1 MRKPIQH
8 CHFYAHFQVVPV
20 EKEKN
25 KLKRKK
31 LENKHKKD
39 EEKNKIREEW
49 NNFSYFPE
57 ITHIVIKESV
67 VSINKQDNKKMVSLH
82 LSYSFWVWWCE
93 GVFVED
99 SDAAHAFQSSCP
111 KEKTWWLFYLI
122 QKVPNADTDIMS
134 LVTPVHSSAFVWS
147 YKRVSVSAFT
157 ALPKILQQ
165 KLVD

>member
-1 MRKPIQH
+1 M
-8 CHFYAHFQVVPV
+8 VPV

-82 LSYSFWVWWCE
+82 L
-93 GVFVED
+93 
-99 SDAAHAFQSSCP
+99 
-111 KEKTWWLFYLI
+111 KLF
-122 QKVPNADTDIMS
+122 S
-134 LVTPVHSSAFVWS
+134 LG
-147 YKRVSVSAFT
+147 
-157 ALPKILQQ
+157 
-165 KLVD
+165 LVARGQLC